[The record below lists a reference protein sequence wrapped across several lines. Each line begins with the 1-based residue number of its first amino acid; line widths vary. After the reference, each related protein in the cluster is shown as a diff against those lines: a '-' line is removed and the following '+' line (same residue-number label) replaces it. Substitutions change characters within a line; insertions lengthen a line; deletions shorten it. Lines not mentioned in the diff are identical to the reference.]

1 MAVRKI
7 AERTAEPLLQALP
20 EETWTDLFGL
30 SKRSDREFGDRLV
43 TALSKIDRGL
53 LPPASSHPF
62 EGFIARGTAALPD
75 LLPLLETGTERDWF
89 NALDA
94 VAHICFAITS
104 AGSDGRTGGAVD
116 GAIIGRLRAQLKRP
130 DLSIDQLALVTKTLA
145 IARDHGVLHEQ
156 LHRLADSDPGVVASA
171 ARLLGLGR
179 YAPASR
185 ILRELVSPERFYE
198 SRAVIWALGELGDPD
213 VLPTLYRALAQAF
226 RVVDCTIAIGKI
238 GQLTSV
244 GQLTPLVL
252 TGAPEQRD
260 AAVRALAMILDHHRH
275 EQNPGRPV
283 CVVEGP
289 HRSPAGLGDGAVGL
303 HPLSHAA
310 VPGPHGRH
318 PRRAPHPSLPAA
330 GHRRRRRRCRQR
342 VSKEA
347 PLSPGRADP
356 GLRRRAQRRG
366 AIWQERNRAAWST
379 ICGRRLTSAAPATTS
394 TTRPKRR
401 R

>member
-7 AERTAEPLLQALP
+7 AERTAETLLQALP

-43 TALSKIDRGL
+43 TALSRIDRGL

-75 LLPLLETGTERDWF
+75 LLHLLETETERDWF

-104 AGSDGRTGGAVD
+104 AGTDARTGGAAVD
-116 GAIIGRLRAQLKRP
+116 GAIIGPLRAQLKRP

-226 RVVDCTIAIGKI
+226 RVVDCAIAIGKI
-238 GQLTSV
+238 GELTSV

-275 EQNPGRPV
+275 EQKP
-283 CVVEGP
+283 
-289 HRSPAGLGDGAVGL
+289 LGDLFASLKGL
-303 HPLSHAA
+303 IEAQLGSGMALSGSTRFHMLLCLARMGVTLDEPRIRRYLQLGIDDDAAA
-310 VPGPHGRH
+310 V
-318 PRRAPHPSLPAA
+318 ASVF
-330 GHRRRRRRCRQR
+330 Q
-342 VSKEA
+342 K
-347 PLSPGRADP
+347 
-356 GLRRRAQRRG
+356 
-366 AIWQERNRAAWST
+366 
-379 ICGRRLTSAAPATTS
+379 
-394 TTRPKRR
+394 KRR
-401 R
+401 

>member
-62 EGFIARGTAALPD
+62 EGFIARGTEALPE
-75 LLPLLETGTERDWF
+75 LLTMLETGTEREWF

-104 AGSDGRTGGAVD
+104 AGSDGATGGAVD

-226 RVVDCTIAIGKI
+226 RVVDCTIAIGKL

-252 TGAPEQRD
+252 VGAPEQRD

-275 EQNPGRPV
+275 EQKP
-283 CVVEGP
+283 
-289 HRSPAGLGDGAVGL
+289 LGDLFASLKGL
-303 HPLSHAA
+303 IEAQLGSGMALSGSTRFHMLLCLARMGVTLDEPRIRRSLQLGIDDDAAA
-310 VPGPHGRH
+310 VASVFH
-318 PRRAPHPSLPAA
+318 
-330 GHRRRRRRCRQR
+330 
-342 VSKEA
+342 K
-347 PLSPGRADP
+347 
-356 GLRRRAQRRG
+356 
-366 AIWQERNRAAWST
+366 
-379 ICGRRLTSAAPATTS
+379 
-394 TTRPKRR
+394 KRR
-401 R
+401 

>member
-1 MAVRKI
+1 MAVRKKT
-7 AERTAEPLLQALP
+7 ERAPEPLLQALP

-30 SKRSDREFGDRLV
+30 TKRADRAFGDRLV

-62 EGFIARGTAALPD
+62 EAHIARGTEALPD
-75 LLPLLETGTERDWF
+75 LLDLLETGTEREWF

-94 VAHICFAITS
+94 TAHICFAITS

-116 GAIIGRLRAQLKRP
+116 GALIGRLRAQLKRQ

-213 VLPTLYRALAQAF
+213 VLPALYRALAQAF
-226 RVVDCTIAIGKI
+226 RVVDCVIAIGKI

-244 GQLTPLVL
+244 GQLTPLIL
-252 TGAPEQRD
+252 AGAPEQRD
-260 AAVRALAMILDHHRH
+260 AAVRALAMILDHHRND
-275 EQNPGRPV
+275 QKP
-283 CVVEGP
+283 
-289 HRSPAGLGDGAVGL
+289 LGDLFSSLKGL
-303 HPLSHAA
+303 IESQLASGMPLSGSTRFHMLLCLARMGTTLDEPRIRRYLQLGIDDDASA
-310 VPGPHGRH
+310 V
-318 PRRAPHPSLPAA
+318 ASVF
-330 GHRRRRRRCRQR
+330 Q
-342 VSKEA
+342 K
-347 PLSPGRADP
+347 
-356 GLRRRAQRRG
+356 
-366 AIWQERNRAAWST
+366 
-379 ICGRRLTSAAPATTS
+379 
-394 TTRPKRR
+394 KRR
-401 R
+401 